1 MAGAE
6 PDGCCLLV
14 RQPRELL
21 EVRRFRQRS
30 PELGI
35 ELAIDL
41 EPDRLV
47 LGERAVEVEE
57 DGACQRV
64 TERA

>member
-6 PDGCCLLV
+6 PDGRCLLV
-14 RQPRELL
+14 RQPRELV
-21 EVRRFRQRS
+21 EVLRLRQRS
-30 PELGI
+30 PKVGI

-57 DGACQRV
+57 DGAYQRV